1 MGQTNGSNVLT
12 DPDAL
17 QYYLA
22 APFYVNSSPDGVDS
36 YRINSLGQP
45 PVLASV
51 AYNTLS
57 ITGNSTGH
65 LGLKNATLYSE
76 YTCQIP
82 QIKGAGY
89 PIVTILVN
97 DLVFLQTLWMI
108 YCWLWDGGWRRRIRM
123 QWCVRAVFGRW
134 KLVHMN
140 LCERLGYCRIA
151 IRRGSWRSMLR
162 LCGRGVPWLIDLWR
176 RHVGERAKTGVYWTW
191 GVWRG
196 ERWDDTVLTMV
207 MQYHYQGKNAVKQ

>member
-1 MGQTNGSNVLT
+1 MVMLDMGQTNGSNVLT

-108 YCWLWDGGWRRRIRM
+108 YCWLWDGG
-123 QWCVRAVFGRW
+123 
-134 KLVHMN
+134 
-140 LCERLGYCRIA
+140 
-151 IRRGSWRSMLR
+151 
-162 LCGRGVPWLIDLWR
+162 
-176 RHVGERAKTGVYWTW
+176 
-191 GVWRG
+191 
-196 ERWDDTVLTMV
+196 
-207 MQYHYQGKNAVKQ
+207 